1 MGQWVLAAA
10 GVALLW
16 LFWGAPIAAV
26 GYVCI
31 QAVRVLPLV
40 GRRGSIP
47 GARKARDR
55 VVFRNREQ

>member
-1 MGQWVLAAA
+1 MLAAA
-10 GVALLW
+10 GVVMLW
-16 LFWGAPIAAV
+16 LFWGALIAVV

-55 VVFRNREQ
+55 VVFRNSEQ

>member
-10 GVALLW
+10 GTVLLW
-16 LFWGAPIAAV
+16 LFWGALIAAV

-47 GARKARDR
+47 GARKPRDR
-55 VVFRNREQ
+55 VVYRDRE